1 MLQDCHFIGL
11 LSWTLFILII
21 VIIHLYT
28 INKEKEKQIRDLREE
43 FFRLKK

>member
-11 LSWTLFILII
+11 LSWTLLILII